1 MANKNK
7 SKGYYHERKIVD
19 WLTKIGI
26 KAKRQPLS
34 GALGGEYRGD
44 IKVELMGHE
53 LVGEIKYRDRSGFP
67 SPFTV
72 LEGRDLA
79 IYKRRHGDPQTI
91 VIIKGEV
98 FEQLMENKHEPEQTD
113 TCIPEDRR
121 SDHTS

>member
-7 SKGYYHERKIVD
+7 SKGYYHERKIVE

-44 IKVELMGHE
+44 IKIKLMGHE
-53 LVGEIKYRDRSGFP
+53 LVGEIKYRDKSGFP

-79 IYKRRHGDPQTI
+79 IYKRRTGEPQTI
-91 VIIKGEV
+91 IILRGEV
-98 FEQLMENKHEPEQTD
+98 FEQIMENQNVTESGD
-113 TCIPEDRR
+113 T
-121 SDHTS
+121 

>member
-7 SKGYYHERKIVD
+7 SKGYYHERKIVE

-44 IKVELMGHE
+44 IKIKLMGHE
-53 LVGEIKYRDRSGFP
+53 LVGEIKYRDKSGFP

-79 IYKRRHGDPQTI
+79 IYKRRTGEPQTI
-91 VIIKGEV
+91 IILRAEV
-98 FEQLMENKHEPEQTD
+98 FEQIMENQNVTESGD
-113 TCIPEDRR
+113 T
-121 SDHTS
+121 

>member
-7 SKGYYHERKIVD
+7 SKGYYHERKIVE

-44 IKVELMGHE
+44 IKIKLMGHE
-53 LVGEIKYRDRSGFP
+53 LVGEIKYRDKSGFP

-79 IYKRRHGDPQTI
+79 IYKRKTGEPQTI
-91 VIIKGEV
+91 IILRGEV
-98 FEQLMENKHEPEQTD
+98 FEQIMENQNVTESGD
-113 TCIPEDRR
+113 T
-121 SDHTS
+121 